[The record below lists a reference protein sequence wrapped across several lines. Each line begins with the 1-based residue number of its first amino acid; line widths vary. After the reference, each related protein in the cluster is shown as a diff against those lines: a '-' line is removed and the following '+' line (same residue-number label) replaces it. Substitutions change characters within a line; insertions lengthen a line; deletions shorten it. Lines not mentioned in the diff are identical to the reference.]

1 MLSLKL
7 GLSLNNIKTLGGAWQ
22 PSDETGL
29 EAWYKFQTGITLNGS
44 DVSAWADSSTNS
56 FNMTQATASKQPAYN
71 SGAIDFTASADQHL
85 RSSSDIIMADE
96 FTVGI
101 KLNPDIA
108 NIVVLGDNSLGQN
121 EFFKIT
127 NSTSLRFKTDNNQ
140 VDITVNDGDLL
151 ADNYLVITRNSSDL
165 VTLYVN
171 GVAQTDTETL
181 AGTVNLDAIGVRAN
195 DANFYDGTISEVQIF
210 DTESTALTA
219 NVNTYLSNL

>member
-7 GLSLNNIKTLGGAWQ
+7 GLSLNNIKTLGGWK

-29 EAWYKFQTGITLNGS
+29 EAWYKYQTGITLNGS

-71 SGAIDFTASADQHL
+71 SGAIDFDASAEQHF
-85 RSSSDIIMADE
+85 RSSSDIIMAGE

-101 KLNPDIA
+101 RLNADIA

-151 ADNYLVITRNSSDL
+151 ADNYLVVTRNSSDL
-165 VTLYVN
+165 VTLHVN

-195 DANFYDGTISEVQIF
+195 DANFYDGTISEVQIY

-219 NVNTYLSNL
+219 NVNSYLSKI